1 MGMMDIIKQAGVD
14 AMSATNPTGLYIG
27 EVISITEDIKQVA
40 LDNINYHVSTDI
52 TELSIKI
59 DQKLTLTREFLILPE
74 SLTSYKAD
82 LKHYHTCDKNTD
94 EKLGLLSIRTG
105 IKEGDKVILMRV
117 QGGNEYVVLDKVAH
131 NEWS

>member
-14 AMSATNPTGLYIG
+14 AMSATNPAGLYIG
-27 EVISITEDIKQVA
+27 EVISITENIKQVA

-52 TELSIKI
+52 PELSIKI

-74 SLTSYKAD
+74 SLTSYKAN
-82 LKHYHTCDKNTD
+82 LKHFHICDKQTD

-105 IKEGDKVILMRV
+105 LKAGDKVILMRV

-131 NEWS
+131 DEWS

>member
-14 AMSATNPTGLYIG
+14 AMSATNPAGLYIG
-27 EVISITEDIKQVA
+27 EVISITENIKQVA

-52 TELSIKI
+52 PELSIKI

-82 LKHYHTCDKNTD
+82 LKHFHICDKQTD

-105 IKEGDKVILMRV
+105 LKAGDKVILMRV